1 VRYRIVVASEI
12 DPREVPLAADLEA
25 RCVGART
32 ELVGEIVDQSQLVGI
47 ISRLASMGVELIS
60 VAPTPT
66 IESPPDWRRP
76 PLRPESEMS

>member
-47 ISRLASMGVELIS
+47 VSRLASMGSSSSASLR
-60 VAPTPT
+60 
-66 IESPPDWRRP
+66 RRP
-76 PLRPESEMS
+76 